1 MHDRSDGK
9 PPNEQTNQTMGP
21 SLQNARRLPTLS
33 QAKSLIPQPPLRA
46 RVTGR
51 VRFRDVS
58 VR

>member
-1 MHDRSDGK
+1 MIAPGE
-9 PPNEQTNQTMGP
+9 PPNEQTKQTMGP
-21 SLQNARRLPTLS
+21 SLQNARRLPSLS

-46 RVTGR
+46 RITGR